1 VRWSRDRLSFSHPS
15 GPGPGRSVSKLGPPF
30 PRPRPRPDMPWTT
43 DLSWLTWI
51 AIGLCL
57 SQSATLSGLNLACFR
72 SSRLF
77 LEVET
82 AQGNRD
88 AKRLLALRE
97 DANFLLAT
105 ILWGNVAVNVLLALL
120 SGSVMTG
127 VAAFLFS
134 TVVIT
139 VVGEILPQAW
149 FSRHALRVASALSPV
164 IRGYQLLLFP
174 VAKSTALILD
184 LWLGREAIVYY
195 EERDLRDL
203 LRLHAFSS
211 ETEIGRMEGMGALNF
226 LDLDDLPLRQEGEPV
241 DPRSIVELEFEGGRP
256 RFPALAPDPSDPFL
270 KRIHDAG
277 QSWIVLVDGEGAARL
292 VLDADG
298 FLRDALFR
306 PDTFDPLAHCHRP
319 LLFHD
324 GSVPLGRAVPR
335 FRVEPAHGEDDVLE
349 EDILLLWGDER
360 RVITG
365 TDLLGRLLR
374 GVVRRGAVPGGE
386 GLRTS

>member
-1 VRWSRDRLSFSHPS
+1 
-15 GPGPGRSVSKLGPPF
+15 
-30 PRPRPRPDMPWTT
+30 MPWPT
-43 DLSWLTWI
+43 DLPWLTWV

-149 FSRHALRVASALSPV
+149 FSRHAIRVASALSPV
-164 IRGYQLLLFP
+164 IRGYQILLFP

-203 LRLHAFSS
+203 LRLHALSS

-256 RFPALAPDPSDPFL
+256 RFPDLASDPSDPFL

-277 QSWIVLVDGEGAARL
+277 QSWIVLVDGEGAGPDGPGRRRL
-292 VLDADG
+292 PPG
-298 FLRDALFR
+298 
-306 PDTFDPLAHCHRP
+306 RP
-319 LLFHD
+319 LPARHLRPP
-324 GSVPLGRAVPR
+324 GPLPPPPPLPGRVGPPGARSVPR
-335 FRVEPAHGEDDVLE
+335 FRVEPTHGEDDVLE

-374 GVVRRGAVPGGE
+374 GVVRRGAVPGAE
-386 GLRTS
+386 GPGTS